1 MTIQEC
7 FIVTNRRTFDDID
20 SKAPHLNLVI
30 VYSSLATYFISAA
43 TYNLQSQ
50 NQNWRIELPHNNH
63 DLYVRSNHAR
73 IIILVLNMAI
83 PVSGCGSVGR
93 GVAPNT
99 RGLQFV
105 PSHWQKLCSLLAVE
119 KTKKKRKESG
129 NCPFKKL

>member
-50 NQNWRIELPHNNH
+50 N
-63 DLYVRSNHAR
+63 
-73 IIILVLNMAI
+73 
-83 PVSGCGSVGR
+83 
-93 GVAPNT
+93 
-99 RGLQFV
+99 
-105 PSHWQKLCSLLAVE
+105 
-119 KTKKKRKESG
+119 
-129 NCPFKKL
+129 